1 LKHQEELAGAWVGYI
16 YRGHQKTFK
25 MTEVN
30 LIVEHLEKGNNKVF
44 VKLYNDGGV
53 LDTFYTTVDKAFE
66 VCSQWNSF
74 KWRDG
79 MCQTSALI
87 KLTDEE
93 ILSLRIA

>member
-1 LKHQEELAGAWVGYI
+1 
-16 YRGHQKTFK
+16 

-30 LIVEHLEKGNNKVF
+30 LIVEHLEKGNTKVF
-44 VKLYNDGGV
+44 VKLYTNGI

-66 VCSQWNSF
+66 YCSQWNSF

-93 ILSLRIA
+93 ILSLRCAE